1 MELNYQFG
9 KKLKEIRKSKNMT
22 QQQFAELVELEPT
35 TIGLI
40 ETGKRA
46 ISFKTLERLATKLN
60 IPYFEFF
67 YFGYDDNNNSH
78 LIKSI
83 TNELNKLDNKSLK
96 LTLAIM
102 KLITSTNNNSRQN

>member
-1 MELNYQFG
+1 MGLNYQFG
-9 KKLKEIRKSKNMT
+9 KKLKEIRKNKNMT

-40 ETGKRA
+40 ETGKRS

-67 YFGYDDNNNSH
+67 YFGYDNNNSL

-96 LTLAIM
+96 LILAIM
-102 KLITSTNNNSRQN
+102 KLITSANNR